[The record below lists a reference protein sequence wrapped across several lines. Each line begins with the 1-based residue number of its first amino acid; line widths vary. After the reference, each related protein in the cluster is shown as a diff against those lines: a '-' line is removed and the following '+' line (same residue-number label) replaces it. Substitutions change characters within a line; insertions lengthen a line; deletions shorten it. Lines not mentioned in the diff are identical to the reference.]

1 MQRLNQPKYIILFSV
16 AVCAVCS
23 IFVSLSAVGLSSRQ
37 DANELLDMQKN
48 VLEAAGVKA
57 PDQKMSAK
65 EIAAAF
71 ENVRPVIIDTKTG
84 ERADDIDPET
94 FDQQK
99 AAKEPKE
106 SHAVPPNPSLIQRVP
121 DHAKVY
127 EVRDEKGELEMVVLP
142 IEGYGLWGTL
152 YGFLALDGDLETIR
166 GITYYKHKETPGLGG
181 EVDNKRWKALWNGR
195 KAFGPTGEVKIHVIK
210 GLAGPPDEA
219 PYSVDGLAGATLT
232 SRGVTNM
239 LHFWLGEQG
248 FGPYLEKLRGGEAH
262 G

>member
-1 MQRLNQPKYIILFSV
+1 MQRLNQPKYIILFSM
-16 AVCAVCS
+16 AVCTVCA
-23 IFVSLSAVGLSSRQ
+23 IFVSVSAVGLASRQ
-37 DANELLDMQKN
+37 DANEVLDMQKN

-57 PDQKMSAK
+57 PDQQMSRK

-71 ENVRPVIIDTKTG
+71 ENVRPVVIDTKTG
-84 ERADDIDPET
+84 ETVDDVNPET

-99 AAKEPKE
+99 AAKDPAT
-106 SHAVPPNPSLIQRVP
+106 SHAVPPNPSLISRVP
-121 DHAKVY
+121 DRAKVY
-127 EVRDEKGELEMVVLP
+127 EVRDASGKLEMVVLP

-152 YGFLALDGDLETIR
+152 YGFLALDGDLNTIR

-181 EVDNKRWKALWNGR
+181 EVDNARWKSLWDGR
-195 KAFGPTGEVKIHVIK
+195 KAFGPSGDVRIHVIK
-210 GLAGPPDEA
+210 GLAGPPSEA
-219 PYSVDGLAGATLT
+219 PYKVDGLAGATLT

-248 FGPYLEKLRGGEAH
+248 FGPFLDKLRGGEAH